1 MAYKSITPHVE
12 DLLTP
17 TDQKQ
22 VRQKKNQTPS
32 LYQQQKNHAQFAIQ
46 RLGNHVPMSLQ
57 PVFVSHSHQLNA
69 SQIVESADDSPGSRG
84 KQSPRQTFNVSSLV
98 GPKKSTIEHKTAY
111 MDDNDTHDMLKVK
124 TLGPLIDKN
133 AHMKEMRGNLD
144 KV

>member
-1 MAYKSITPHVE
+1 
-12 DLLTP
+12 
-17 TDQKQ
+17 
-22 VRQKKNQTPS
+22 
-32 LYQQQKNHAQFAIQ
+32 
-46 RLGNHVPMSLQ
+46 MSLQ

-69 SQIVESADDSPGSRG
+69 SQIVENADDTNDSRG
-84 KQSPRQTFNVSSLV
+84 GRQPSPRATFNVSSLV

-144 KV
+144 KM